1 MNDESAGTT
10 ARRMW
15 HLAETIHAVVYF
27 APEVSAH
34 YKDLG
39 LKGFWMGYFAG
50 RSAPLGTASP
60 ELVTATFFNFHPDMA
75 ARALPD
81 AWQIAKPEAVLD
93 TRNNA
98 IDQALQRI
106 LASSLTDAELVESCE
121 LLEHA
126 VAGTSLA
133 GRPLFAAHASLTPPK
148 SPRLRLWHAA
158 TLIREHRGDGHI
170 AAQLAH
176 GFTGLDAHVTLCATG
191 TMARP
196 TIQPHR
202 GWSDDEWEHATRR
215 LHERGLLDEAGSLTD
230 AGRAAR
236 ASVEERTD
244 QLATEP
250 WHRLGADGTTRAAEL
265 LTSIAGAVVDAGAL
279 PFPNPMGLPAPRSDG
294 R

>member
-1 MNDESAGTT
+1 MTGPSTEST

-15 HLAETIHAVVYF
+15 HLIETIHAIVYF

-34 YKDLG
+34 YEDLG

-50 RSAPLGTASP
+50 RAAPLGAATP
-60 ELVTATFFNFHPDMA
+60 ELVTATFFNFHPDMV

-81 AWQIAKPEAVLD
+81 AWQIADPKTILG
-93 TRNNA
+93 TRNRA
-98 IDQALQRI
+98 VDEALQRI
-106 LASSLTDAELVESCE
+106 LGDSLTTAGMVETAE

-133 GRPLFAAHASLTPPK
+133 GRPLFAAHASLTPPT

-176 GFTGLDAHVTLCATG
+176 GFTGLDAHITLCATG
-191 TMARP
+191 TMPRP

-202 GWSDDEWEHATRR
+202 GWSDDEWENATQQ
-215 LHERGLLDEAGSLTD
+215 LYERGLLDDAGSLSD

-244 QLATEP
+244 QLATGP

-265 LTSIAGAVVDAGAL
+265 LTPIAGAVVVSGAL
-279 PFPNPMGLPAPRSDG
+279 PFPNPMGLPAPRSD
-294 R
+294 RR